1 MMKALKLN
9 KVMRGV
15 QERNDQVQT
24 RNKMM
29 MQKHNN
35 DEEGNDDIN

>member
-15 QERNDQVQT
+15 QEGNDQEQT

-29 MQKHNN
+29 MQKHKN